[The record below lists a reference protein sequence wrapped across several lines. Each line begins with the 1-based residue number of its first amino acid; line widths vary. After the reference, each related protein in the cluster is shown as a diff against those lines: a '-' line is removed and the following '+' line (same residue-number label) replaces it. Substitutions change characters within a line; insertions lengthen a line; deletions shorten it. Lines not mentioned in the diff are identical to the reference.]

1 MQIPPFRLRVA
12 VVAAVVWCVASELRV
27 PPLNS
32 RSRSMPR
39 PRCSRSRSCRH
50 PSRSPRMRSLGTRPS
65 RCVRFAVAVVP
76 RMPRMR
82 SNPVRFA
89 VVARMMTM
97 NVMIMRLRV
106 VVVPWMTMTTVR
118 PVVRVAVVVPPPTW
132 NSATRVTS
140 MARNRLTN
148 VRWMPLR
155 CCRRGMCSVA
165 VRVR

>member
-1 MQIPPFRLRVA
+1 
-12 VVAAVVWCVASELRV
+12 
-27 PPLNS
+27 
-32 RSRSMPR
+32 
-39 PRCSRSRSCRH
+39 
-50 PSRSPRMRSLGTRPS
+50 MRSLGTRPS

-118 PVVRVAVVVPPPTW
+118 PVVRVAVEY
-132 NSATRVTS
+132 R
-140 MARNRLTN
+140 
-148 VRWMPLR
+148 
-155 CCRRGMCSVA
+155 
-165 VRVR
+165 